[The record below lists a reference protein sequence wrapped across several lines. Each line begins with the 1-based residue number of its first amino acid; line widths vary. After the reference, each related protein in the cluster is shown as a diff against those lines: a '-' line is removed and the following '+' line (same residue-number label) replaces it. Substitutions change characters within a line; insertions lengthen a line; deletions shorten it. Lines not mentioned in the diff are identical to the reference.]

1 MSNEYETIAAAM
13 NKEENISVYEIN
25 GTTYKVRTF
34 FNADC
39 KESLDFLHVL
49 LPLGTQLATR
59 QILYSPFNSV
69 FGPP

>member
-34 FNADC
+34 FNLEC
-39 KESLDFLHVL
+39 KETLADIVGKLISRELDE
-49 LPLGTQLATR
+49 T
-59 QILYSPFNSV
+59 N
-69 FGPP
+69 

>member
-34 FNADC
+34 FNPDC
-39 KESLDFLHVL
+39 KETLADIVGRLINQSLDE
-49 LPLGTQLATR
+49 AD
-59 QILYSPFNSV
+59 
-69 FGPP
+69 

>member
-34 FNADC
+34 FNFDC
-39 KESLDFLHVL
+39 KETLADIVGRLINQSLDE
-49 LPLGTQLATR
+49 AD
-59 QILYSPFNSV
+59 
-69 FGPP
+69 